1 MDTPLKKNWFG
12 ITELKVPVITPK
24 IRFVV
29 VARLGLPVIVPAII
43 PEITHAVEV
52 PVVSPVKTRTSR
64 LPSQPVP
71 VTQEEQP
78 APKTTTAPI
87 TTPKS

>member
-1 MDTPLKKNWFG
+1 METPLKKNWFG

-29 VARLGLPVIVPAII
+29 VAKLGLPIIVPAII

-52 PVVSPVKTRTSR
+52 PVVSPIKTQTSR
-64 LPSQPVP
+64 LPSQAVP
-71 VTQEEQP
+71 VTQEEP
-78 APKTTTAPI
+78 TTPPTSTTTA
-87 TTPKS
+87 TNPKP